1 MKTEEFQA
9 MMRRLNEDIRIAQIA
24 DAVADWTVCI
34 LTALGL
40 IAIAF
45 GWLS

>member
-1 MKTEEFQA
+1 MTA
-9 MMRRLNEDIRIAQIA
+9 NEWAAIKAKLDADIRRSHLA
-24 DAVADWTVCI
+24 DVLADWTVCI